1 MERRAG
7 LPAATLGRW
16 VLGLC
21 IGSIGCALLVLLLGN
36 LAVYGKDGPLTDP
49 TDFSGPYCAGAA
61 LDAGRD
67 PYHVEPIRSCLHDV
81 LAANGLRSS
90 ATHILYA
97 PLPPYALAPFALF
110 AKLPFSLATKLWL
123 TLNIVALGIIVVAI
137 CRLSGQ
143 RPLIVVL
150 ATFASA
156 GFASLIIAQLVP
168 IVVAALC
175 VAALAARRGNGPGAA
190 LALAVAAIEPH
201 LALPAWVAM
210 AAFVPR
216 SRLPL
221 VITGLLL
228 VVLSLSYGIG
238 LNLEFFTTTLPG
250 QARAELYDFPPQYGL
265 SPLLAT
271 FGASAQVALV
281 CGALSYLLMVVVGLY
296 LGRMLARR
304 YDDAAYIV
312 VTPVAA
318 TLLGGTYIHGHQMAA
333 ALPLALML
341 LGRARSLRVAFATA
355 VFAVCALAVPW
366 ETIAELPIVA
376 DHLPAKVMPAH
387 LPALPVPGPN
397 ESVTIPYVAF
407 VKAYG
412 QLGDSRTIPEQVIWK
427 LPTWAGLG
435 ALLIVA
441 GRLGRGMRERTNAV
455 ALAS

>member
-21 IGSIGCALLVLLLGN
+21 LGTIGCGLLVLLLGT

-49 TDFSGPYCAGAA
+49 TDFNGPYCAGAA

-67 PYHVEPIRSCLHDV
+67 PYRVEPMRSCLRDV

-90 ATHILYA
+90 STHIVYA
-97 PLPPYALAPFALF
+97 PLPPYALTPFALL
-110 AKLPFSLATKLWL
+110 AKLPFPFATRLWL
-123 TLNIVALGIIVVAI
+123 TLNIVALGVVVLAI

-150 ATFASA
+150 ATFATA

-168 IVVAALC
+168 IVVASLC
-175 VAALAARRGNGPGAA
+175 LAALAARRGNGAA
-190 LALAVAAIEPH
+190 AAIAVALAAIEPH
-201 LALPAWVAM
+201 LALPAWIAL

-216 SRLPL
+216 TRVPL
-221 VITGLLL
+221 LIAGALL
-228 VVLSLSYGIG
+228 VLLSLAYGVG

-250 QARAELYDFPPQYGL
+250 QARAELYNFPPQYGL

-271 FGASAQVALV
+271 FGASPQVALA
-281 CGALSYLLMVVVGLY
+281 CGALSYVLMVAVGLY

-341 LGRARSLRVAFATA
+341 LGRARTLRVVYAAA

-366 ETIAELPIVA
+366 ETLAELPIVA
-376 DHLPAKVMPAH
+376 DRLPAKPMPAH
-387 LPALPVPGPN
+387 LPVLPVPSAN
-397 ESVTIPYVAF
+397 ESVTVPYVAF
-407 VKAYG
+407 VKVYG
-412 QLGDSRTIPEQVIWK
+412 QLGDSRTIAEQVVWK

-441 GRLGRGMRERTNAV
+441 ARLGRRRGQAKGAV
-455 ALAS
+455 LAS